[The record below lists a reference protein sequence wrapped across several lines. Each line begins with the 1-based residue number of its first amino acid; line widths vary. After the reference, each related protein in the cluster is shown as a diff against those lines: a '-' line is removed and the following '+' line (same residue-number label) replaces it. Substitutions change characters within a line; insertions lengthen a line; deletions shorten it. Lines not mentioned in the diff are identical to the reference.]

1 MAMNVDENRS
11 FGVFKPVGHL
21 VVALPS
27 GQQAAQAQCAVA
39 DLGVPDEAVHRL
51 TDVQMLEQIEH
62 DLRHASPLAALGQE
76 LNLIKAHRE
85 MAWRGH
91 HWLVIRVAD
100 DAQAERI
107 ADTVR
112 QWGAATAQLYG
123 AFIIQE
129 LITAPDGTP
138 QVSESPDRGLDA
150 PTPAGKPA
158 EPRQ

>member
-1 MAMNVDENRS
+1 MDIDKNRS

-27 GQQAAQAQCAVA
+27 GRQAAQAQHAVA
-39 DLGVPDEAVHRL
+39 ELGVPDEAVHRMS
-51 TDVQMLEQIEH
+51 DVQMLEQIEH

-91 HWLVIRVAD
+91 HWLVIRVAN
-100 DAQAERI
+100 DAQAQRI

-112 QWGAATAQLYG
+112 QWGAASAQLYG
-123 AFIIQE
+123 TFIIQE
-129 LITAPDGTP
+129 LITPADGTP

-150 PTPAGKPA
+150 PTPAGKP
-158 EPRQ
+158 EPKQ

>member
-1 MAMNVDENRS
+1 MAMDIEKNQS

-27 GQQAAQAQCAVA
+27 GRQAGQAQRALA
-39 DLGVPDEAVHRL
+39 GLGVPDEAVHRMSDL
-51 TDVQMLEQIEH
+51 QMLEQIEY

-91 HWLVIRVAD
+91 HWLVIRVAG
-100 DAQAERI
+100 DAQAGRI
-107 ADTVR
+107 ADAAR
-112 QWGAATAQLYG
+112 HCGAVSAQLYG

-129 LITAPDGTP
+129 LITPADGTP

-150 PTPAGKPA
+150 PTPAGRPEPA
-158 EPRQ
+158 Q

>member
-1 MAMNVDENRS
+1 MNINENRS

-27 GQQAAQAQCAVA
+27 GRQAAQAQRAVA
-39 DLGVPDEAVHRL
+39 DLGVPEEAVHRL
-51 TDVQMLEQIEH
+51 SDVQMLEQIEH

-76 LNLIKAHRE
+76 LNLIKSHRE

-91 HWLVIRVAD
+91 HWLVIRVAN

-107 ADTVR
+107 ADSVR
-112 QWGAATAQLYG
+112 PCGAASAQLYG
-123 AFIIQE
+123 NFIIEE
-129 LITAPDGTP
+129 LIGPVDGTP

-150 PTPAGKPA
+150 PTPAGKP
-158 EPRQ
+158 EPGRGQ